1 MQQQPISAEMADQ
14 ACSNISRRRGL
25 GKTTWPDRR
34 HPRMLWIKATSP
46 TPTSP
51 APAVNSTHRSG
62 DVDKWRV
69 FRWSRRRHGTTK
81 GECHLSPNAG
91 MSKGPCLLKADQSQ
105 QRSFIHLYISRIQ
118 INCVNPN
125 KALPSWFL
133 YIYGSGMFMH
143 ITVYETL
150 SGLQAPKCCFKVSP
164 SCKKMLWI
172 ILKLFVIPNELP
184 TQGHIPPVILG
195 T

>member
-1 MQQQPISAEMADQ
+1 MATIVFFPTAHSTPHEQSLSCTRNQNWTAPCYWKIESCCHLDTYSVISVCTLVEHLNINWFFFQMQQQPISAETADQ

-118 INCVNPN
+118 INRV
-125 KALPSWFL
+125 KS
-133 YIYGSGMFMH
+133 
-143 ITVYETL
+143 
-150 SGLQAPKCCFKVSP
+150 
-164 SCKKMLWI
+164 
-172 ILKLFVIPNELP
+172 
-184 TQGHIPPVILG
+184 
-195 T
+195 